1 MSNKL
6 KKAFCIAALVLFGLL
21 NVSNFGADD
30 PNLHVDTYKV
40 KSGDTFWYVTQI
52 YRDKDARNL
61 YLFDYQ
67 DEVRRL
73 NPYLADNH
81 CQLQPGDIIK
91 LQYAPK

>member
-6 KKAFCIAALVLFGLL
+6 KRALTFAAVIM
-21 NVSNFGADD
+21 FGAVNIGNFNADSYD
-30 PNLHVDTYKV
+30 LHVDSYKV
-40 KSGDTFWYVTQI
+40 KSGDTFWSVTQI

-61 YLFDYQ
+61 YIFDYQ

-73 NPYLADNH
+73 NPYLVDNN
-81 CQLQPGDIIK
+81 CQLQPGDVIK

>member
-6 KKAFCIAALVLFGLL
+6 KKAFCAAALVLFGLI

-30 PNLHVDTYKV
+30 PNLHVDSYKV
-40 KSGDTFWYVTQI
+40 KSGDTFWNVTQI

-61 YLFDYQ
+61 YIFDYQ

-73 NPYLADNH
+73 NPYLVDNH
-81 CQLQPGDIIK
+81 CQLQPGDVIK